1 MSLSYEELVRRNVV
15 GAGQSEWGGLGGD
28 PTGCCSP
35 WSFPQEL
42 FIASSQKF
50 VQETELGQRV
60 REWEDN
66 VQPLL
71 QEQVRQVD
79 VRAVPTGALL
89 PAQGTSG
96 PDTPSPSAGAAGAL

>member
-1 MSLSYEELVRRNVV
+1 MQVRMS
-15 GAGQSEWGGLGGD
+15 GGGLGGD

-35 WSFPQEL
+35 RSFPQEL

-60 REWEDN
+60 REWEDS

-79 VRAVPTGALL
+79 GRAVPTGALL

-96 PDTPSPSAGAAGAL
+96 PDTPPPAPTGAAGAL